1 MILDQFLVLEQLI
14 PSGKSARIMRLAL
27 TISPEVEFLWLMAF
41 HDDKHIL
48 LLHLLKSQ
56 FLKWHYMVDWL
67 IILGFCPNLFHPPLH
82 NHYPM
87 FLSSVEIIVELSFT
101 FFSTLF
107 LFYPLKSSII
117 DDSSI
122 LNLSLY
128 LLPHASSFC
137 QKKPQKIMYRFFHI
151 SFFFLAGKVEP

>member
-1 MILDQFLVLEQLI
+1 
-14 PSGKSARIMRLAL
+14 
-27 TISPEVEFLWLMAF
+27 MAF
-41 HDDKHIL
+41 HDVKHIL
-48 LLHLLKSQ
+48 LMHLLKSQ
-56 FLKWHYMVDWL
+56 FLKWYYMVDWL

-82 NHYPM
+82 NYYPM

-101 FFSTLF
+101 FFSALF
-107 LFYPLKSSII
+107 LFYSLKSSII

-137 QKKPQKIMYRFFHI
+137 QKNTKDYVPIFPHI
-151 SFFFLAGKVEP
+151 SFFNRESGTLIIILR

>member
-41 HDDKHIL
+41 HDVKHIL
-48 LLHLLKSQ
+48 LMHLLKSQ
-56 FLKWHYMVDWL
+56 FLKWYYMVDWL
-67 IILGFCPNLFHPPLH
+67 IILGFCPTSFTHPSII
-82 NHYPM
+82 NYCPM

-101 FFSTLF
+101 FSSALF
-107 LFYPLKSSII
+107 LFNSLKSSII

-137 QKKPQKIMYRFFHI
+137 QKNTKDYVPIFPHI
-151 SFFFLAGKVEP
+151 SFFTGKVEP